1 LLYLAK
7 GRQNMAKKIRS
18 YAMVKSS
25 LIILGT
31 VVVLLVGMGRDLQ
44 AATPEDSEN
53 VPSAKKSR
61 YLCED
66 GKNFTLEVNTQD
78 DCVILTLD
86 GKPTKLPRVVSGS
99 GSRYSNGRTTVWLKG
114 NEAIIEMDGKI
125 IIKNC
130 RSQD

>member
-1 LLYLAK
+1 MTK
-7 GRQNMAKKIRS
+7 RIRP
-18 YAMVKSS
+18 YAMVKST

-31 VVVLLVGMGRDLQ
+31 VVVLLGGMGSDLR
-44 AATPEDSEN
+44 AAKPEDSEN
-53 VPSAKKSR
+53 VPSAKKFR

-66 GKNFTLEVNTQD
+66 GKIFTLEVITQE

-114 NEAIIEMDGKI
+114 NEAFIEMDGKI

>member
-1 LLYLAK
+1 
-7 GRQNMAKKIRS
+7 MAKRIRP
-18 YAMVKSS
+18 YAMVKST

-31 VVVLLVGMGRDLQ
+31 VVVLLVGMGSDLR
-44 AATPEDSEN
+44 AAKPEDSEN
-53 VPSAKKSR
+53 VPSAKKFR

-66 GKNFTLEVNTQD
+66 GKIFTLEVITQE